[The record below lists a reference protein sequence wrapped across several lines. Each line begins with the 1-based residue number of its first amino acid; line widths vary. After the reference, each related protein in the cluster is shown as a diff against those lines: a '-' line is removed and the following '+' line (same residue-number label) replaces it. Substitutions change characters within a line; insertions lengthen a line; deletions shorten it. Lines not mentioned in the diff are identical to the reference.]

1 MADGRAHPIALLF
14 AGLLVGGWVLLRLIT
29 PEAVSFE
36 AIEAGQCLYVRTGS
50 AASLD
55 ASQRPIGT
63 PELVRG
69 GAPRRRTSRHRSQ
82 PRVAGRRVGV
92 IEADILYCWRS
103 GRARLAH
110 EARVRARVLR
120 AGPR

>member
-63 PELVRG
+63 PELVRAAVLLDG
-69 GAPRRRTSRHRSQ
+69 EPRGIDRSRGS
-82 PRVAGRRVGV
+82 RVGGS
-92 IEADILYCWRS
+92 A
-103 GRARLAH
+103 
-110 EARVRARVLR
+110 
-120 AGPR
+120 